1 MANQD
6 FPSGLSAVKNRNG
19 SAPEVSILDCVTTV
33 LYEGALAFLSNTG
46 LVGMAPATTIT
57 SAHAKDIIGVFAQG
71 KAAGAVSC
79 EGSISKVMVYTDP
92 EQLYVI
98 QSDDD
103 TTASLTSTIGRV
115 FPIVATQA
123 STGNGTHVRSIAEL
137 DGSAGAAFAMDNG
150 TNAEILHVIKI
161 HKVIGE
167 SASGSWR
174 KLVVKLAPKAHI
186 HRNNLGV

>member
-6 FPSGLSAVKNRNG
+6 FPSGLMAVKNRNG
-19 SAPEVSILDCVTTV
+19 SASEISILDCVTTV
-33 LYEGALAFLSNTG
+33 LYEGALAFISSTG
-46 LVGMAPATTIT
+46 LVGMCSATTIT
-57 SAHAKDIIGVFAQG
+57 STLARDIIGVFAQG

-103 TTASLTSTIGRV
+103 TTASLTSTIGKV
-115 FPIVATQA
+115 FPVVAATA
-123 STGNGTHVRSIAEL
+123 NTGNATFLRSNCEL
-137 DGSAGAAFAMDNG
+137 DGSHGAAAACLVT
-150 TNAEILHVIKI
+150 TNAEILHCIKI
-161 HKVIGE
+161 HKVIGDT
-167 SASGSWR
+167 AAGSWR